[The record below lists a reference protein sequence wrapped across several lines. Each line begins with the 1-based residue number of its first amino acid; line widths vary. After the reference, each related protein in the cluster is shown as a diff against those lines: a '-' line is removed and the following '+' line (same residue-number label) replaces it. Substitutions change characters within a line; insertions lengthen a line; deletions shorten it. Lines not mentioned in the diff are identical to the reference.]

1 MSIENMKI
9 FQTKTHWI
17 HNNGMAKIYWNKKAN
32 NNRECGFASSSV
44 GEPQR
49 ESNGQKKVQQM
60 CLKWHRLVIYV
71 YTWIFSCYFFL
82 AWLFYHKKLSSV
94 ASILQPFR
102 RHGNLYQP
110 KHTLRRILYE
120 YPSVCKTLYSFPSNT
135 TQTSTFYAVQNS
147 HRFSVHFFP
156 VVFVFTEMVLR
167 NIEWECVY
175 VAFKSLFA
183 CGRGI
188 VWILAAKKLM
198 FWVLKKF
205 QLTNDVLQTLKR
217 LNFENSSLNICLYSL
232 KTFRS
237 PFCLKS

>member
-1 MSIENMKI
+1 MCTHGYFHVVFSWLDSFI
-9 FQTKTHWI
+9 TK
-17 HNNGMAKIYWNKKAN
+17 
-32 NNRECGFASSSV
+32 
-44 GEPQR
+44 
-49 ESNGQKKVQQM
+49 
-60 CLKWHRLVIYV
+60 
-71 YTWIFSCYFFL
+71 
-82 AWLFYHKKLSSV
+82 SSV

-102 RHGNLYQP
+102 RHGNLYKP

-120 YPSVCKTLYSFPSNT
+120 YLSVCKTLYSYPSNI

-156 VVFVFTEMVLR
+156 IAFVFTEMVLG
-167 NIEWECVY
+167 NIEWECGY

-198 FWVLKKF
+198 FWVLKKY

-217 LNFENSSLNICLYSL
+217 LNFENSSLNIGLYSL

-237 PFCLKS
+237 PFCLKSEKWWRCSLKLLNLIKWLTT